1 MSSIITKNQVSSSFS
16 GNWQKQEDVITANDA
31 IDAYFKG
38 KEDGKSEQERVN
50 RRLFIF
56 NLEKAQSLS
65 ESLFEK
71 INLEGIHLKAI
82 HLKAET
88 ITSFCALFV
97 ADKNDF
103 LKNEFRNVFI
113 RARNVKIQSDD
124 DTFSISFLFTP
135 DSSSLNEHSLAS
147 DGYLLKYYGKK

>member
-1 MSSIITKNQVSSSFS
+1 MNSIITKNQISTSYSN
-16 GNWQKQEDVITANDA
+16 NWHKQEDVITANDA

-50 RRLFIF
+50 RRLFTS
-56 NLEKAQSLS
+56 NLEKAKSVS
-65 ESLFEK
+65 EFLFEK
-71 INLEGIHLKAI
+71 IALEGIQLKAI

-103 LKNEFRNVFI
+103 LKDEFRDVFI
-113 RARNVKIQSDD
+113 RAREVKIQSDD